1 MTGKEVRGMTDEEIG
16 QELGRLR
23 ARLFT
28 LRSQTVTEKVEDNT
42 QFPKVRRD
50 IARLL
55 TERRSREIA
64 GAGTAAGKTAGAP
77 SAKPAAPGRKPA
89 GKAAAKT
96 GAKAG

>member
-1 MTGKEVRGMTDEEIG
+1 MTGTEVRAMTGEEID

-28 LRSQTVTEKVEDNT
+28 LRSQTVTEKVEDNS

-55 TERRSREIA
+55 TERRAREL
-64 GAGTAAGKTAGAP
+64 TAA
-77 SAKPAAPGRKPA
+77 KP
-89 GKAAAKT
+89 
-96 GAKAG
+96 